1 MDSNLQPAEKR
12 PTHRQIMLAVII
24 TAVTAV
30 VAALAHTAV
39 LLFSY
44 DSSLGVYIYNGYSPV
59 MFIAGTVI
67 GAWPLLSSPRFRC
80 RQVPAG

>member
-24 TAVTAV
+24 TAVTAI

-44 DSSLGVYIYNGYSPV
+44 DSSLGVYIYNGY
-59 MFIAGTVI
+59 
-67 GAWPLLSSPRFRC
+67 
-80 RQVPAG
+80 

>member
-44 DSSLGVYIYNGYSPV
+44 DSRSEST
-59 MFIAGTVI
+59 FITDI
-67 GAWPLLSSPRFRC
+67 RR
-80 RQVPAG
+80 